1 MLSKIVLGELNQDQ
15 LGRTL
20 THEHLSM
27 EYFSFFTSPKE
38 SEIQMADCEWNLC
51 NSGWIRQWP

>member
-1 MLSKIVLGELNQDQ
+1 MYQIFLIVIIIVLGELNPDQ

-27 EYFSFFTSPKE
+27 EYFTFYTTPKE
-38 SEIQMADCEWNLC
+38 SDI
-51 NSGWIRQWP
+51 GK

>member
-1 MLSKIVLGELNQDQ
+1 MLSKIVLGELNPDQ

-27 EYFSFFTSPKE
+27 EYFTFYTTPKE
-38 SEIQMADCEWNLC
+38 SDIDMSNCEWNLK